1 MKKDILEE
9 IQQHRY
15 SEFEVLSGE
24 PSRFARYTVY
34 LLAVILLGILV
45 WSIIA
50 KAPVIVQ
57 SVGTLQPKASIRQ
70 IYTPVNG
77 YASEILISVGQPVK
91 AGDIVLRLRSTDVFE
106 LSKRSEQARL
116 KYETALE
123 QQNRNA
129 EERPVL
135 QRQIE
140 NVEASIADID
150 AELQL
155 QQRDRKFRLS
165 QIQQLRLDKINASI
179 NATRSDRD
187 KAYKKWQS
195 LEKLLKQGAIAE
207 REVSEARNT
216 YNQQKRQHDAA
227 KNALLE
233 YELNLSTESRQNR
246 EALRGLADRLDG
258 KNRDRDDLFAKMREM
273 DRLDRTLASEVK
285 LAQLDLELASKVS
298 FNDID
303 SNGLLLVRAPVDGV
317 IASSNLKQTGQL
329 VDATTALATIAP
341 ANSEKELHI
350 AIPENNRLFLREG
363 MAARI
368 KFNAMDYRKYGV
380 VNGRLRFIS
389 PNAQVQQQAAQSSSQ
404 SSNRAIYRGKVDVFR
419 DGLSLGG
426 QFYPLQYGMQATAE
440 IVVRERRLIDVVLD
454 PMRQVVQ

>member
-1 MKKDILEE
+1 M
-9 IQQHRY
+9 
-15 SEFEVLSGE
+15 
-24 PSRFARYTVY
+24 
-34 LLAVILLGILV
+34 
-45 WSIIA
+45 
-50 KAPVIVQ
+50 
-57 SVGTLQPKASIRQ
+57 
-70 IYTPVNG
+70 
-77 YASEILISVGQPVK
+77 
-91 AGDIVLRLRSTDVFE
+91 
-106 LSKRSEQARL
+106 
-116 KYETALE
+116 
-123 QQNRNA
+123 
-129 EERPVL
+129 
-135 QRQIE
+135 
-140 NVEASIADID
+140 
-150 AELQL
+150 
-155 QQRDRKFRLS
+155 
-165 QIQQLRLDKINASI
+165 
-179 NATRSDRD
+179 
-187 KAYKKWQS
+187 
-195 LEKLLKQGAIAE
+195 
-207 REVSEARNT
+207 
-216 YNQQKRQHDAA
+216 
-227 KNALLE
+227 LE